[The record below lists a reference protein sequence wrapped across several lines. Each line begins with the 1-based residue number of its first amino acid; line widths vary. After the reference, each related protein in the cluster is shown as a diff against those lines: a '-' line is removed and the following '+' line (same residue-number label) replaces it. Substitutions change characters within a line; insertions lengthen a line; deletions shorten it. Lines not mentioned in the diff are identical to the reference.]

1 MNLLSPQEL
10 AVNSPTQIGYLLQ
23 WVSKRYSHATTACLV
38 SIYTILAHVS
48 TCEVSG
54 LNGNY
59 E

>member
-54 LNGNY
+54 LNVN
-59 E
+59 